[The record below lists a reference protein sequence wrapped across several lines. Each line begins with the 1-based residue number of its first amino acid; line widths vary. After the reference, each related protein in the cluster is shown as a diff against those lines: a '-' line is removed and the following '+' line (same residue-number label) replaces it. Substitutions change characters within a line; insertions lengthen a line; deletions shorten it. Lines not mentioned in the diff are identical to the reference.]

1 MIIDATPFLRIRIE
15 NPLLNAKYP
24 QEGEVLAI
32 VDTGYE
38 GFLAVPPDVYSAL
51 KLDQLIQQHG
61 EIILPDGRV
70 IQTNMAYGTIHVA
83 QAKIK
88 LDGPIETF
96 PQLDEII
103 LGQQAL
109 TNLNINLN
117 YCQKH
122 ITIKPCQQT

>member
-1 MIIDATPFLRIRIE
+1 MIIDGAPLLRIIIE
-15 NPLLNAKYP
+15 NPLLDAKYP
-24 QEGEVLAI
+24 QEGEILAI

-38 GFLAVPPDVYSAL
+38 GFLAVPPDIYSAL
-51 KLDQLIQQHG
+51 KFDQLIQQHG
-61 EIILPDGRV
+61 EIILPNGQV
-70 IQTNMAYGTIHVA
+70 IRTNTAYGTIYMEQA
-83 QAKIK
+83 QIK
-88 LDGPIETF
+88 LDGLIETF

-109 TNLNINLN
+109 TNLNITLN